1 MNLRELLATWGGA
14 LLLLATAAA
23 LVLWPYAPFASEAE
37 VVEQGLGA
45 ILGDAMLYVLAALTG
60 VGGMKGYDAFRAR
73 QNGNGSVVNG
83 SVVKHRVGAVE
94 QALEVVHKRIDKL
107 KDEQALMRAQ
117 LVEIGRDVAF
127 LRGRADAA

>member
-1 MNLRELLATWGGA
+1 MNLREFLATWGGA
-14 LLLLATAAA
+14 LILLAAAAA
-23 LVLWPYAPFASEAE
+23 LVLMESVALANEAE

-73 QNGNGSVVNG
+73 QNGNGNG
-83 SVVKHRVGAVE
+83 VVKHRVGAVE
-94 QALEVVHKRIDKL
+94 EAIGVVHTRIDKV

-117 LVEIGRDVAF
+117 LGEVARDVSF
-127 LRGRADAA
+127 LRGRAEQ